1 MEIIVYYMTTYS
13 TCIAC
18 MHVITEQLHKF
29 HHCTCKINNYDR
41 CVQFSTMDRTPPSYI
56 FQAGDCRLDSSG
68 GWVKQCD

>member
-1 MEIIVYYMTTYS
+1 MEIIEYYMTTYS

-41 CVQFSTMDRTPPSYI
+41 CVQFRPWT
-56 FQAGDCRLDSSG
+56 GLLRLTFSKLEIAD
-68 GWVKQCD
+68 